1 MHCKGHAMGKI
12 LLLVLAL
19 AVVMGCTTRQ
29 SQSTEP
35 GGGDPAAYE
44 ETYEQTN
51 FYYEFEDILIPREI
65 DPVDDEKYVFDDG
78 RFLAGFRIFKGR
90 VVTDDLFLFFL
101 NNMQRDGWTKVVS
114 IKSDTSTLVFSKPRK
129 GCTIKIEDSWPESK
143 VTVFAV
149 QLREQNSVDIQVQD
163 LPN

>member
-1 MHCKGHAMGKI
+1 MIRRRHSWGK
-12 LLLVLAL
+12 LLVLVL
-19 AVVMGCTTRQ
+19 ATTLAMACTTRQ
-29 SQSTEP
+29 SQSTDP
-35 GGGDPAAYE
+35 GGGDPAAIE
-44 ETYEQTN
+44 QTYEQTN

-90 VVTDDLFLFFL
+90 VVADDLFLFFL
-101 NNMQRDGWTKVVS
+101 NNMQRDGWTKIVS
-114 IKSDTSTLVFSKPRK
+114 IKSDVSTLVFSKPQK
-129 GCTIKIEDSWPESK
+129 SCTIKIEDSWPESQ

-149 QLREQNSVDIQVQD
+149 QLRDNTGPSIQVQD